1 MREQHTESVETLVC
15 QHKVVVTSAEQ
26 RYDSL
31 AGVVC
36 VFFGPDPIQASVT
49 LSYGKLNIEQTT
61 QILEMSPGDIC
72 TFVAT
77 NIESISLLI
86 EKAATGS

>member
-1 MREQHTESVETLVC
+1 MREQQKETVETLVC
-15 QHKVVVTSAEQ
+15 EHKVVVTSAEQ

-36 VFFGPDPIQASVT
+36 VFFGLDSIQASVT
-49 LSYGKLNIEQTT
+49 LSYGKLNIEQVT
-61 QILEMSPGDIC
+61 QTSEMPPGDIC

-77 NIESISLLI
+77 NIELISSLI
-86 EKAATGS
+86 EKAATNS

>member
-1 MREQHTESVETLVC
+1 MREQQKEAVETLIC
-15 QHKVVVTSAEQ
+15 EHKVIVTSAEQ
-26 RYDSL
+26 LYDSL

-36 VFFGPDPIQASVT
+36 VFFGPDSIQASVT
-49 LSYGKLNIEQTT
+49 LSYGKLNIEQAAQTS
-61 QILEMSPGDIC
+61 EMPPGDIC

-86 EKAATGS
+86 EKAATDS